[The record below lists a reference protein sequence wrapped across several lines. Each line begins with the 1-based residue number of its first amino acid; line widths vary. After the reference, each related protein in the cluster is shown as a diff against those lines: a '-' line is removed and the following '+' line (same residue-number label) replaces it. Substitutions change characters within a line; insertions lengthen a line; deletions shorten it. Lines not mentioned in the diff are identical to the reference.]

1 MTADRLGVG
10 VIGCGN
16 VAVNFHLPGYRANG
30 ESFELV
36 AESTSGD
43 AEPVA

>member
-10 VIGCGN
+10 VIGRGN
-16 VAVNFHLPGYRANG
+16 VAVNLHLPGCRANEEG
-30 ESFELV
+30 FEPI
-36 AESTSGD
+36 AGSTSGD